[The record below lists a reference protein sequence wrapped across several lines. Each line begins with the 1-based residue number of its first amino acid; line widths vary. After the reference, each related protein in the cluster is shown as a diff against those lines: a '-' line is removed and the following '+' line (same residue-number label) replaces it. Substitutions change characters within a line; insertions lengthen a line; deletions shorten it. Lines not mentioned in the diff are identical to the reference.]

1 MEMVMAGTMTKAKDA
16 IQKAGAQAMGAVA
29 PEKVIEPMVELWA
42 HGNRTPVYRRP
53 DEVGLEYEDVQ
64 FPSMDGTALEGWFIP
79 ADSDRL
85 IIHNHFLP
93 GNRYGY
99 AGHLDGLGDF
109 GGFEVNF
116 LPEYRALHDAGYD
129 VLCYDFRNHGL
140 SADGNGHIAGI
151 GLLEYRDVI
160 GSIRYAKSRRDTARM
175 TVGLL
180 SVCLGA
186 DSTFVAMDKHPEE
199 FEDIRV
205 MIALQPISARAFVEK
220 NIVKLA
226 GIDNGVELFDEALR
240 ARTGFR
246 VAEQDPVLYAPSVKV
261 PTLVAQVHDD
271 TMTDPAD
278 VEGIYAAI
286 AATDKKLHWI
296 EGTDQRFRGYN
307 YFGEHPDVMLD
318 WLDSHMK

>member
-1 MEMVMAGTMTKAKDA
+1 MKATGT
-16 IQKAGAQAMGAVA
+16 VA
-29 PEKVIEPMVELWA
+29 PETVIEPLVELWA
-42 HGNRTPVYRRP
+42 HGKRTPVYRHP
-53 DEVGLEYEDVQ
+53 DEVGLEYEDVF
-64 FPSMDGTALEGWFIP
+64 FPAMDGVGLEGWFIP

-99 AGHLDGLGDF
+99 AGHLEGLQDF

-116 LPEYRALHDAGYD
+116 LPEYKALHDAGYNI
-129 VLCYDFRNHGL
+129 LCYDMRNHGL
-140 SADGNGHIAGI
+140 SGDGNGHIVGI

-160 GSIRYAKSRRDTARM
+160 GSIRYAKWRSDTANM
-175 TVGLL
+175 TTGLL

-199 FEDIRV
+199 FADIRA

-220 NIVKLA
+220 NIVEGA
-226 GIDNGVELFDEALR
+226 GIKNGVQLFDEALR
-240 ARTGFR
+240 RRTGFR
-246 VAEQDPVLYAPSVKV
+246 VDEQSPIPYAKAVRV

-271 TMTDPAD
+271 ALTYPSD
-278 VEGIYAAI
+278 VQAIYDNLGAA
-286 AATDKKLHWI
+286 DKKLHWI

-307 YFGEHPDVMLD
+307 YFGEHPEVAIEWFDA
-318 WLDSHMK
+318 HMK